1 MIVNKLLLKK
11 RLENLRI
18 IEIHYEIYRYSKMST
33 LCDVILLFWKKKSVG
48 LEIKALKG
56 NEPLAG
62 YMGVEQVLDGKTS
75 RLTE

>member
-1 MIVNKLLLKK
+1 
-11 RLENLRI
+11 
-18 IEIHYEIYRYSKMST
+18 MSI

-48 LEIKALKG
+48 LEIKALRG